1 MIDNLICWT
10 GICLLCYAVYKWAT
24 AKFDY
29 FEKRGVSY
37 LKPKYFF
44 GNNVGFMMVQKCT
57 MNEFIEMI
65 YNANP
70 EKK

>member
-1 MIDNLICWT
+1 MFGDLIFWIGISMIL
-10 GICLLCYAVYKWAT
+10 YAFCKWAT

-37 LKPKYFF
+37 LRPKFF
-44 GNNVGFMMVQKCT
+44 VGNNIGFMMVAKRT

-65 YNANP
+65 YGENP
-70 EKK
+70 GKK